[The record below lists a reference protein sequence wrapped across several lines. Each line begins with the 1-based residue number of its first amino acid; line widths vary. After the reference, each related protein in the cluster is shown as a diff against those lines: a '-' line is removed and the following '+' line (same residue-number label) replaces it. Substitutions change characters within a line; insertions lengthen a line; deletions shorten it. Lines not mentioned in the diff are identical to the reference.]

1 MLFRNRIG
9 FEVTWYN
16 SRTVDQIV
24 QLSIPASSGAM
35 TKLVNAGE
43 LQSNGLEMGIH
54 AIPLTGKKFKWTS
67 QLNLSMS
74 SSKVSKLASGVKNIV
89 FYEAEQ
95 NALRI
100 VAEEGERVGNIYV
113 YHG

>member
-1 MLFRNRIG
+1 
-9 FEVTWYN
+9 
-16 SRTVDQIV
+16 
-24 QLSIPASSGAM
+24 
-35 TKLVNAGE
+35 
-43 LQSNGLEMGIH
+43 
-54 AIPLTGKKFKWTS
+54 
-67 QLNLSMS
+67 MS

-113 YHG
+113 YPRLKDDAGNYVIGSNGLYLIDNSRYEKVGNVMPRVTGGLV